1 MTGVAPTTGVTVPVT
16 TLSDEVNATRA
27 DTARA
32 PSPTLDRD
40 AFLKLLV
47 TQLKYQDPSKP
58 MDSSQFMAQNA
69 QLTSLE
75 KLTELAETSRSPF
88 ATQQKLSAAGL
99 VGRSISWKATDGTTE
114 TGTVTAATIAG
125 DNPSLIVSG
134 RLVPLDT
141 VISVTTT
148 AAA

>member
-1 MTGVAPTTGVTVPVT
+1 MPAVAPTTGVTVPVT
-16 TLSDEVNATRA
+16 MLNDEVNATRA
-27 DTARA
+27 DAVRA
-32 PSPTLDRD
+32 PSTTLDKD

-58 MDSSQFMAQNA
+58 MDSSAFMAQNA

-75 KLTELAETSRSPF
+75 KLTELTETSRSSF

-99 VGRSISWKATDGTTE
+99 VGRNISWKATDGTTQ
-114 TGTVTAATIAG
+114 TGTVTAASIAG

-134 RLVPLDT
+134 HMVPLDT

-148 AAA
+148 AA